1 MDEMPRLS
9 STKAGLFC
17 TDMGSCNSEVYV
29 IMAYDYENF
38 KQDIYKL
45 TNINLS
51 LYKERQMKRRIES
64 LMNRKGYQSFDD
76 YFHAMQKD
84 TALLRAFVSY
94 LTINVSEFYRN
105 PKQWELFEKQMVPYM
120 EKKFGKRLN
129 IWSAACST
137 GDEPYTIAMILA
149 KYFPLN
155 QIHIY
160 ATDID
165 EDVLSFAKEGFYA
178 ARSLERLPKELLNK
192 HFKKR
197 DNGYQINEEIKSCV
211 EFRKHNLLEDK
222 YPTAIHMIVCRN
234 VVIYFT
240 DEAKDEVYQKFHR
253 SLVNDGILF
262 IGSTEQ
268 IIHAKEIGFSA
279 ADSFFYQK
287 V

>member
-1 MDEMPRLS
+1 
-9 STKAGLFC
+9 
-17 TDMGSCNSEVYV
+17 
-29 IMAYDYENF
+29 MAYDYESF
-38 KQDIYKL
+38 KKDVYQL

-64 LMNRKGYQSFDD
+64 LMNRRGYKNFED
-76 YFHAMQKD
+76 YFRALQKD
-84 TALLRAFVSY
+84 SVLLRAFVSY

-105 PKQWELFEKQMVPYM
+105 PKQWELFEQEMVPYLQ
-120 EKKFGKRLN
+120 KQFGNRLN

-149 KYFPLN
+149 KYIPLN

-165 EDVLSFAKEGFYA
+165 EDVLNFAKEGFYS
-178 ARSLERLPKELLNK
+178 ARSLEGLPKELLNK
-192 HFKKR
+192 HFTKK
-197 DNGYQINEEIKSCV
+197 DNGYQINEDIKKCV

-222 YPTAIHMIVCRN
+222 YPTGMHMIVCRN

-240 DEAKDEVYQKFHR
+240 DEAKDNVYKNFHKTL
-253 SLVNDGILF
+253 SKDGVLF

-268 IIHAKEIGFSA
+268 IIHAKEIGFA
-279 ADSFFYQK
+279 ATDSFFYQR
-287 V
+287 VDV

>member
-1 MDEMPRLS
+1 
-9 STKAGLFC
+9 
-17 TDMGSCNSEVYV
+17 
-29 IMAYDYENF
+29 MAYDYENF

-64 LMNRKGYQSFDD
+64 LMNRKGYKKFDD
-76 YFHAMQKD
+76 YFQAMKQDD
-84 TALLRAFVSY
+84 TLLRAFVSY

-105 PKQWELFEKQMVPYM
+105 PKQWEVFEAQMIPYL
-120 EKKFGKRLN
+120 KRKFGTRLN

-149 KYFPLN
+149 KHFPLD
-155 QIHIY
+155 QIHIF

-165 EDVLSFAKEGFYA
+165 EDVLAFAKKGFYSN
-178 ARSLERLPKELLNK
+178 RSLERLPREFLKNYFTK
-192 HFKKR
+192 
-197 DNGYQINEEIKSCV
+197 DGNGYQINESIRRCV

-222 YPTAIHMIVCRN
+222 YPGAMHMIVCRN

-240 DEAKDEVYQKFHR
+240 EEAKDEVYQKFYQ
-253 SLVNDGILF
+253 SLVKDGILF

-268 IIHAKEIGFSA
+268 IIRAKEIGFGS

-287 V
+287 I